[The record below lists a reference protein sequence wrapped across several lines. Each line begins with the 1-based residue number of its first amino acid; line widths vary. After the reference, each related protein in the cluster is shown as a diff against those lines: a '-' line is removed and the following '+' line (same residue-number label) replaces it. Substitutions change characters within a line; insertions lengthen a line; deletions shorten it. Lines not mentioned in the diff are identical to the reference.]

1 MIEDGEEVLL
11 VGKKREYFVKAG
23 EGQFSTDRG
32 MIDLGALAG
41 MSPGDEIRTHLDVPF
56 VVLRPRPTD
65 FFVHAK
71 RSGAPMLPKDI
82 GIVIAYTGMNR
93 SDVVLDAGTGSGV
106 AAIYFGNIAR
116 EVKTYEVRPEFARLA
131 ARNIRDARLDNVEV
145 IAADMLEAT
154 GEFDVVHLD
163 LTITPAHVEHAYS
176 LLRPGGYLACYTP
189 FLEHT
194 FVTLDTAGPLF
205 RDVHCYECMERELTR
220 STRGTRPSTRVAHSG
235 YITIA
240 RKSTTPD

>member
-1 MIEDGEEVLL
+1 MIEDGEGILL
-11 VGKKREYFVKAG
+11 VSRGREYLVRAG
-23 EGQFSTDRG
+23 GGQFSTDRG
-32 MIDLGALAG
+32 MIDLDALAG
-41 MSPGDEIRTHLDVPF
+41 MSPGDEIETHLGTPF
-56 VVLRPRPTD
+56 TVLRPRPTD

-82 GIVIAYTGMNR
+82 GMVIAYTGMNR
-93 SDVVLDAGTGSGV
+93 NDIVLDAGTGSGV

-131 ARNIRDARLDNVEV
+131 AKNVRDACLGNVEV

-163 LTITPAHVEHAYS
+163 LMITPAHIEHAFS

-194 FVTLDTAGPLF
+194 FVALDAAGSLF
-205 RDVHCYECMERELTR
+205 RDTHCYECMERELTR
-220 STRGTRPSTRVAHSG
+220 SGRGTRPSTRVAHSG
-235 YITIA
+235 YITVA
-240 RKSTTPD
+240 RK

>member
-1 MIEDGEEVLL
+1 MIETGEYLLL
-11 VGKKREYFVKAG
+11 VGEDREYFVKAE

-32 MIDLGALAG
+32 MIDRGALVG
-41 MSPGDEIRTHLDVPF
+41 MNPGDEIRTHLDVPF
-56 VVLRPRPTD
+56 TVLRPRPTD

-93 SDVVLDAGTGSGV
+93 EDVVLDAGTGSGV

-131 ARNIRDARLDNVEV
+131 ERNIRNARLENVEV
-145 IAADMLEAT
+145 IAADILEAT
-154 GEFDVVHLD
+154 GIFDVVHLD
-163 LTITPAHVEHAYS
+163 LMITPAHVEHAFS

-194 FVTLDTAGPLF
+194 FVALDAATPLF

-220 STRGTRPSTRVAHSG
+220 SARGTRPSTRVAHSG
-235 YITIA
+235 YVTIA
-240 RKSTTPD
+240 RK